1 MMRAI
6 VVVSLALDQ
15 PEQLAEVLDA
25 IKPPSIPH
33 FDGEIR
39 VAIDP
44 VATRVIDWLDE
55 S

>member
-6 VVVSLALDQ
+6 VVISLALDQ
-15 PEQLAEVLDA
+15 PEQLAEALDA
-25 IKPPSIPH
+25 IKTPNIPH
-33 FDGEIR
+33 FDGEVR

-44 VATRVIDWLDE
+44 VATTVIDWLDE